1 MDVASQLTSCNI
13 WLFYT
18 QFCCYFM
25 QVWVFILVSNNYF
38 GEIWSLRVVVILDD
52 KATVRWE
59 VAVFLIKSNDPLL
72 RTVID
77 TEG

>member
-1 MDVASQLTSCNI
+1 
-13 WLFYT
+13 
-18 QFCCYFM
+18 M

-38 GEIWSLRVVVILDD
+38 GEIWSLRVLVNLHD

>member
-1 MDVASQLTSCNI
+1 MQL
-13 WLFYT
+13 
-18 QFCCYFM
+18 
-25 QVWVFILVSNNYF
+25 WVFILASNNYF

-52 KATVRWE
+52 KATVRCE